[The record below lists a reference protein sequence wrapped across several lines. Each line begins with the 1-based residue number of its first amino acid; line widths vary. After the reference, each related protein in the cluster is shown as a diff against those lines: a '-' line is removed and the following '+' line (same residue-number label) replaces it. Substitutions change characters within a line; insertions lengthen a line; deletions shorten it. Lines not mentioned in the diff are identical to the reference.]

1 MPENTRM
8 HLKKIH
14 LITILLLMINQLSA
28 QQNFVISGHISDAA
42 TGEDLPG
49 ASIVVEGT
57 ATSGT
62 ATNSY
67 GFYSL
72 SLPSGSYQIRFQFV
86 GYEPQSFQ
94 VELTG
99 NKKID
104 IELGEKTFELGN
116 IVVTGERADRNLTSV
131 EMGNVKMAPKQIEK
145 IPVIFGE
152 QDILKTM
159 QLTPGIKSAGEGN
172 SGFYVR
178 GGGIDQN
185 LILLDEAPIY
195 NASHLLGFFSIFNSE
210 AIRDASLLKGS
221 IPAEYGGRASSVFD
235 IKMKEGNLKEFGV
248 GGSVGLISSNIALEG
263 PFEKDR
269 GSFIISARRTYADL
283 FLAFSSKEELKNTS
297 LYFYD
302 LNLKSN
308 YKINENNRIYLS
320 GYFGRDNFGYNN
332 EFGFDWGN
340 LTGTLRWNHNFSEK
354 LFSNTSFI
362 LSKYSYDVNI
372 LGDVEITI
380 GSQIDDIN
388 LKQDF
393 TWYVN
398 PLNMIKFGGNVIYH
412 SILPGEISASENS
425 AVNPETITKRKA
437 IEWAG
442 YVSNEQQIS
451 NKLKIYYGLRLALF
465 SNVGPGE
472 FYEFGEN
479 GQLSETVKIDDFQ
492 FVKTQGGLEPRLGI
506 NYMINPKN
514 SVKASYNRIYQFL
527 HLLSNSTTTT
537 PTDLWLPSSNN
548 VKPQIADQVSAGYF
562 RNFKDNEFESSV
574 EIYYKDL
581 KNQIDYRNGAEL
593 VFNST
598 VEAELVFGRGWAYG
612 AEFFFKR
619 NFGRLNGWV
628 SYTWSRTMRQFDEI
642 NNGNAYSARQDRI
655 HDLSLVGMYDI
666 TKKLNFSATWVY
678 YTGNAVTFPSG
689 KYVVDGQTVAYYT
702 ERNGYRMPPY
712 HRLDLAL
719 TWQRKKTE
727 KFESSWNFSVYNAY
741 GRENAYFIQFRQNE
755 DDPTITEAVQFAIF
769 KAIPSVS
776 YKFKF

>member
-1 MPENTRM
+1 ML
-8 HLKKIH
+8 LKKGG
-14 LITILLLMINQLSA
+14 LLVLLLTAFIFVTA
-28 QQNFVISGHISDAA
+28 QPGFVISGHIRDGAS
-42 TGEDLPG
+42 GEDLPG
-49 ASIVVEGT
+49 ASVLILNKTGLGT
-57 ATSGT
+57 VS
-62 ATNSY
+62 NSY

-72 SLPSGSYQIRFQFV
+72 SLQPGKYKIRFQYIGF
-86 GYEPQSFQ
+86 EPREMEIELSGNRKMD
-94 VELTG
+94 VELSE
-99 NKKID
+99 KSV
-104 IELGEKTFELGN
+104 ELGYIT
-116 IVVTGERADRNLTSV
+116 VTGEKADRNITSV
-131 EMGNVKMAPKQIEK
+131 EMGNVKMVPKEIEK

-152 QDILKTM
+152 QDIMKTM
-159 QLTPGIKSAGEGN
+159 QLTPGIKSAGEGS

-195 NASHLLGFFSIFNSE
+195 NVSHLLGFFSIFNSE

-235 IKMKEGNLKEFGV
+235 IKMKEGNMKEFGV
-248 GGSVGLISSNIALEG
+248 AGSVGLISSNVAVEG

-269 GSFIISARRTYADL
+269 GSFIISGRRTYADL
-283 FLAFSSKEELKNTS
+283 FLAFSNNEELKNTS

-302 LNLKSN
+302 LNLKTN
-308 YKINENNRIYLS
+308 YRINENNRIYLS
-320 GYFGRDNFGYNN
+320 GYFGRDNFGFNN

-340 LTGTLRWNHNFSEK
+340 MTGTVRWNHNFGEK
-354 LFSNTSFI
+354 LFSNTSLIF
-362 LSKYSYDVNI
+362 SKYSYDVNI
-372 LGDVEITI
+372 LGDASITI
-380 GSQIDDIN
+380 GSRIDDVN

-398 PLNMIKFGGNVIYH
+398 PLNTVKFGGNVVYH
-412 SILPGEISASENS
+412 NILPGEIKASENS
-425 AVNPETITKRKA
+425 GVNPETITKRKA
-437 IEWAG
+437 IEWAA
-442 YVSNEQQIS
+442 YLSNSQQLTE
-451 NKLKIYYGLRLALF
+451 KLRLYYGLRLALF
-465 SNVGPGE
+465 SNIGPGE

-479 GQLSETVKIDDFQ
+479 GQLSGTKNIEDFE
-492 FVKTQGGLEPRLGI
+492 FVRTQGGMEPRLGLNYII
-506 NYMINPKN
+506 NSKS
-514 SVKASYNRIYQFL
+514 SVKTSYNRIYQFL

-562 RNFKDNEFESSV
+562 RNFKNNEFESSV
-574 EIYYKDL
+574 EVYYKDL

-612 AEFFFKR
+612 AEFMFKR
-619 NFGRLNGWV
+619 NFGKLNGWV
-628 SYTWSRTMRQFDEI
+628 SYTLSRTFRQFAEI
-642 NNGNAYSARQDRI
+642 NHGNPFPARQDRI
-655 HDLSLVGMYDI
+655 HDLALVGIYSI
-666 TKKLNFSATWVY
+666 TPKLDFSATWVY

-689 KYVVDGQTVAYYT
+689 KYEIDGLIVGYYT
-702 ERNGYRMPPY
+702 ERNGYRMPSY
-712 HRLDLAL
+712 HRLDLSL

-755 DDPTITEAVQFAIF
+755 ENPDITEAVQFAIF

>member
-1 MPENTRM
+1 M

-14 LITILLLMINQLSA
+14 LIAILLLMINHLSA
-28 QQNFVISGHISDAA
+28 QQNFVISGHISDAS

-49 ASIVVEGT
+49 ASIVVEGSS
-57 ATSGT
+57 TSGT
-62 ATNSY
+62 VTNSY

-72 SLPSGSYQIRFQFV
+72 TLPAGNYRVRYQYV
-86 GYEPQSFQ
+86 GYEPQLMQ
-94 VELTG
+94 VELNG
-99 NKKID
+99 NRKTD
-104 IELGEKTFELGN
+104 IELVEKSFELGN
-116 IVVTGERADRNLTSV
+116 IVVTGERADRNITSV
-131 EMGNVKMAPKQIEK
+131 EMGNVKLAPKQIEK

-210 AIRDASLLKGS
+210 AIRDANLLKGS

-235 IKMKEGNLKEFGV
+235 IKMKEGNLKAFGV
-248 GGSVGLISSNIALEG
+248 AGSVGLISSNIALEG

-269 GSFIISARRTYADL
+269 GSFIVSARRTYADL
-283 FLAFSSKEELKNTS
+283 FLAFSKKEKLNNTS

-320 GYFGRDNFGYNN
+320 GYFGRDNFGFNN

-372 LGDVEITI
+372 LGDVEIKI

-398 PLNMIKFGGNVIYH
+398 PLNMMKFGGNVIYH
-412 SILPGEISASENS
+412 NILPGEISASENS
-425 AVNPETITKRKA
+425 GVNPETISKRKA

-442 YVSNEQQIS
+442 YVSNAQQIS
-451 NKLKIYYGLRLALF
+451 DKLKIYYGLRLALF

-479 GQLSETVKIDDFQ
+479 NQLSHTEKIDDFQ

-506 NYMINPKN
+506 NYMLNQKN
-514 SVKASYNRIYQFL
+514 SIKASYNRIYQFL

-548 VKPQIADQVSAGYF
+548 VKPQMADQVSAGYF
-562 RNFKDNEFESSV
+562 RNFKDNEYESSV
-574 EIYYKDL
+574 EVYYKDL

-628 SYTWSRTMRQFDEI
+628 SYTWSRTMRQFAEI
-642 NNGNAYSARQDRI
+642 NNGNAYPARQDRI
-655 HDLSLVGMYDI
+655 HDLSLVGMFDI

-678 YTGNAVTFPSG
+678 YTGNAVTFPGG
-689 KYVVDGQTVAYYT
+689 KYVIDGQTLGYYT

-755 DDPTITEAVQFAIF
+755 DNPEITEAVQFAIF

>member
-1 MPENTRM
+1 M
-8 HLKKIH
+8 HLKKLH
-14 LITILLLMINQLSA
+14 LLTILMLLVNYLSA

-49 ASIVVEGT
+49 ASIVVEGSV
-57 ATSGT
+57 TSGT

-72 SLPSGSYQIRFQFV
+72 TLPSGTYRVRFQYV
-86 GYEPQSFQ
+86 GYEPQSIQ
-94 VELTG
+94 IELQG
-99 NKKID
+99 NRKID

-116 IVVTGERADRNLTSV
+116 ILVTGERADRNITSV
-131 EMGNVKMAPKQIEK
+131 EMGNVKLAPKQIEK

-152 QDILKTM
+152 QDILKTI

-210 AIRDASLLKGS
+210 AIRDANLLKGS

-248 GGSVGLISSNIALEG
+248 AGSVGLISSNIALEG

-269 GSFIISARRTYADL
+269 GSFIVSARRTYADM
-283 FLAFSSKEELKNTS
+283 FLAFSNKEELKNTS

-320 GYFGRDNFGYNN
+320 GYFGRDNFGFNN

-380 GSQIDDIN
+380 GSQINDIN

-398 PLNMIKFGGNVIYH
+398 PLNMMKFGGNVIYH
-412 SILPGEISASENS
+412 NILPGKISASENS
-425 AVNPETITKRKA
+425 GVNPETISKRKA

-451 NKLKIYYGLRLALF
+451 DKLKIYYGLRLALF

-472 FYEFGEN
+472 FYQFGEN
-479 GQLSETVKIDDFQ
+479 GQLSETKKIDDFQ

-506 NYMINPKN
+506 NYMINTKN

-562 RNFKDNEFESSV
+562 RNFNDNEFESSLEV
-574 EIYYKDL
+574 YYKDL

-628 SYTWSRTMRQFDEI
+628 SYTWSRTMRQFDDI
-642 NNGNAYSARQDRI
+642 NNGNAYPARQDRI
-655 HDLSLVGMYDI
+655 HDLSLVGMFDI

-678 YTGNAVTFPSG
+678 YTGNAVTFPGG
-689 KYVVDGQTVAYYT
+689 KYVIDGQTVGYYT
-702 ERNGYRMPPY
+702 ERNGYRMPSY

-755 DDPTITEAVQFAIF
+755 DNPEITEAVQFAIF